1 VLFPLATFASGAIIH
16 GMKLKPDHPALTEA
30 RTIHT
35 KTRKL
40 PFEGQVIKAVAN
52 NGKLGKGQSVITKGK
67 WRGMPMYSIT
77 LEERA
82 TCPSTCM
89 RWSECFGNG
98 MGFAHRFQHGP
109 DLEAKIKA
117 EVAFLAKI
125 HPQGFVI
132 RLHVL
137 GDFYSLDYVDMW
149 FDLMYAHENLHVFG
163 YTAHLAGRIAG
174 ALHRNRIYF
183 RERWWVRIS
192 ANGEG
197 RANGD
202 TIYAGKAGEVK
213 RSITCPE
220 QTGQTESCLT
230 CGLCWSINTTIG
242 FIDHDQL
249 QKQRKNNATLA
260 T

>member
-1 VLFPLATFASGAIIH
+1 
-16 GMKLKPDHPALTEA
+16 MKLKPGHPALTEA

-40 PFEGQVIKAVAN
+40 PFEGQVIKAVAAN
-52 NGKLGKGQSVITKGK
+52 NKLGKGSSVITKGK
-67 WRGMPMYSIT
+67 WRGMPMFSIT

-89 RWSECFGNG
+89 RWAECFGNG
-98 MGFAHRFQHGP
+98 MAFAHRFQHGP

-117 EVAFLAKI
+117 EVEYLAKI
-125 HPQGFVI
+125 YPQGFVI
-132 RLHVL
+132 RLHIL
-137 GDFYSLDYVDMW
+137 GDFYSQEYVDMW
-149 FDLMYAHENLHVFG
+149 YNLMYKHENLHVFG
-163 YTAHLAGRIAG
+163 YTAHKEGGIAN
-174 ALHRNRIYF
+174 AIYRNRIYF

-197 RANGD
+197 RENGD
-202 TIYAGKAGEVK
+202 KIYAAKAGEVK

-220 QTGQTESCLT
+220 QTGDTESCLT

-242 FIDHDQL
+242 FIDHDEL
-249 QKQRKNNATLA
+249 QKQRKQKKHETHSL
-260 T
+260 